1 MSETYTFY
9 QKIDARRLGL
19 TSVGVVLVFDIAVC
33 WLVPTQSFPILPRLL
48 LYAILVGVLAM
59 FIYGWKPYIRIGG
72 YWLIF
77 IRDGL
82 LHVEFPACDSDK
94 PYELS
99 IDSITEIKEMRYR
112 RVAGNSSFSIPMLRL
127 CTRELP
133 GGLPLPQVRQFKMSK
148 FVKVLRR
155 LRPDV
160 IHTITYN

>member
-1 MSETYTFY
+1 MSEAYTFY

-19 TSVGVVLVFDIAVC
+19 TSVGVVLVFDVAVC
-33 WLVPTQSFPILPRLL
+33 WLFPTQSFPILARLL
-48 LYAILVGVLAM
+48 LYAILIGVLAM
-59 FIYGWKPYIRIGG
+59 FIYGWKPYIRMGG
-72 YWLIF
+72 CWLIF

-94 PYELS
+94 AYELS

-112 RVAGNSSFSIPMLRL
+112 SVHGRSSFSIPMLRL

-133 GGLPLPQVRQFKMSK
+133 GGLPLPQVRQFKLSK

-155 LRPDV
+155 MRPDV